1 MAECKKINVISVIG
15 PTASGKT
22 KLAVDICK
30 KVDGE
35 VVSCDSM
42 QIYKYMNIATAKPD
56 AQEMDGIRHHM
67 IDFLEPSEKFSV
79 AAYCDMA
86 KRCIEDIAARG
97 KTPVITGGTGLYY
110 SSLIDNVTFSDE
122 DEDTA
127 IRDELTARLQT
138 EGAEAL
144 LEELKGIDSETAEK
158 LHPNNSGRIVRALE
172 LYYKS
177 GITMSEQKRLSRLA
191 GETYNCKAIGLDAR
205 DRQFLY
211 DRINLRVDKM
221 VECGL
226 LEEAEQFLSSES
238 GKTSSQAI
246 GYKEL
251 IPYFDGKIT
260 LEEAL
265 DNLKMETRRY
275 AKRQLTWFRRDKRIN
290 WLYIDEMPYEDLLS
304 QALKTIEM
312 R

>member
-1 MAECKKINVISVIG
+1 MAGYNKIKIISVIG

-22 KLAVDICK
+22 RLAVDICK
-30 KVDGE
+30 SIGGE

-56 AQEMDGIRHHM
+56 AEEMQGVPHHM
-67 IDFLEPSEKFSV
+67 MDFLEPNEKFSV

-86 KRCIEDIAARG
+86 KKCIEDINCRD
-97 KTPVITGGTGLYY
+97 KIPVITGGTGLYY
-110 SSLIDNVTFSDE
+110 SSLIDNVTFLDE
-122 DEDTA
+122 DEDTS
-127 IRDELTARLQT
+127 IRDNLTNRLEN
-138 EGAEAL
+138 EGASIL
-144 LEELKGIDSETAEK
+144 LEELRSIDPETADK
-158 LHPNNSGRIVRALE
+158 LHPNNAGRIVRALE

-191 GETYNCKAIGLDAR
+191 GETYNCTAIGLDAR

-221 VECGL
+221 VELGL
-226 LEEAEQFLSSES
+226 LEEAEKFLSSES

-251 IPYFDGKIT
+251 RPYFDGKIS
-260 LEEAL
+260 LDEAL
-265 DNLKMETRRY
+265 NNLKMETRRY

-290 WLYIDEMPYEDLLS
+290 WLYIDEMSYDELLS
-304 QALKTIEM
+304 QTLTIIKKG
-312 R
+312 

>member
-1 MAECKKINVISVIG
+1 MAEYDKIKVISVIG

-30 KVDGE
+30 NINGE

-42 QIYKYMNIATAKPD
+42 QIYKHMDIATAKPD
-56 AQEMDGIRHHM
+56 IEEMSGVPHHM
-67 IDFLEPSEKFSV
+67 IDFLEPDEKFSV

-86 KRCIEDIAARG
+86 KKCIEDINDRG
-97 KTPVITGGTGLYY
+97 KIPVITGGTGLYY
-110 SSLIDNVTFSDE
+110 SSLIDNVTFLEE
-122 DEDTA
+122 DEDTS
-127 IRDELTARLQT
+127 IRDSLKKRLET
-138 EGAEAL
+138 EGASSL
-144 LEELKGIDSETAEK
+144 LEELRAVDPQTAEK
-158 LHPNNSGRIVRALE
+158 MHPNNAGRIVRALE

-191 GETYNCKAIGLDAR
+191 GETYNCTAIGLDAR
-205 DRQFLY
+205 NRQFLY
-211 DRINLRVDKM
+211 DRINFRVDKM

-226 LEEAEQFLSSES
+226 LEEAQEFLSNEN

-251 IPYFDGKIT
+251 RPYFEGKIG
-260 LEEAL
+260 LDEAL

-290 WLYIDEMPYEDLLS
+290 WMYIDEMTYDELLS
-304 QALKTIEM
+304 QALKTIQKG
-312 R
+312 

>member
-1 MAECKKINVISVIG
+1 MAGYNKIKIISVIG

-22 KLAVDICK
+22 RLAVDICK
-30 KVDGE
+30 SIGGE

-56 AQEMDGIRHHM
+56 AEEMQGVPHHM
-67 IDFLEPSEKFSV
+67 MDFLEPNEKFSV

-86 KRCIEDIAARG
+86 KKCIEDINCRD
-97 KTPVITGGTGLYY
+97 KIPVITGGTGLYY
-110 SSLIDNVTFSDE
+110 SSLIDNVTFLDE
-122 DEDTA
+122 DEDTS
-127 IRDELTARLQT
+127 IRDNLTNRLKN
-138 EGAEAL
+138 EGASIL
-144 LEELKGIDSETAEK
+144 LEELRSIDPETADK
-158 LHPNNSGRIVRALE
+158 LHPNNAGRIVRALE

-191 GETYNCKAIGLDAR
+191 GETYNCTAIGLDAR

-221 VECGL
+221 VELGL
-226 LEEAEQFLSSES
+226 LEEAEKFLSSES

-251 IPYFDGKIT
+251 RPYFDGKIS
-260 LEEAL
+260 LDEAL

-290 WLYIDEMPYEDLLS
+290 WLYIDEMSYDELLS
-304 QALKTIEM
+304 QALTIIKKG
-312 R
+312 

>member
-30 KVDGE
+30 HIDGE

-56 AQEMDGIRHHM
+56 AQEMSGIPHHM
-67 IDFLEPSEKFSV
+67 MDFLEPSEKFSV

-86 KRCIEDIAARG
+86 KKCIEDIAARG
-97 KTPVITGGTGLYY
+97 KVPVITGGTGLYY

-127 IRDELTARLQT
+127 IRDELTARLQK
-138 EGAEAL
+138 EGAEVL
-144 LEELKGIDSETAEK
+144 LEELRGIDPETAEK

-191 GETYNCKAIGLDAR
+191 GKTYNCKAIGLDAR

-221 VECGL
+221 VESGL
-226 LEEAEQFLSSES
+226 LKEAEQFLLSES

-251 IPYFDGKIT
+251 SPYFDGKIT
-260 LEEAL
+260 LDEAL
-265 DNLKMETRRY
+265 ENLKMETRRY

-290 WLYIDEMPYEDLLS
+290 WLYIDEKPYGELLS
-304 QALKTIEM
+304 EALKIIETG
-312 R
+312 